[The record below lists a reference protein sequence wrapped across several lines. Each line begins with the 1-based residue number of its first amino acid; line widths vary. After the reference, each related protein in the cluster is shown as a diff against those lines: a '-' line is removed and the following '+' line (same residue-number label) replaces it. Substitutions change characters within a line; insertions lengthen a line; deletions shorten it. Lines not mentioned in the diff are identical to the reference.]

1 MSNEKKATRFGDVFG
16 RAFDVDQQ
24 RPLKELLDKDI
35 LVKDCAEVEGKFGS
49 FLVVL
54 AADLETGELFT
65 FSTGGTVLMKK
76 IKKAKS
82 DDLLPLVGKVVKEKD
97 YYDIL

>member
-1 MSNEKKATRFGDVFG
+1 MSNKKEVQRFGDLFG

-24 RPLKELLDKDI
+24 RPLKDLLDKDI

-54 AADLETGELFT
+54 AADLETGEEFT
-65 FSTGGTVLMKK
+65 FSTGGTVLVKK
-76 IKKAKS
+76 IKKAKEQ
-82 DDLLPLVGKVVKEKD
+82 DLLPLVGRVVKEKD